1 MRAVRAAILLAL
13 TLSMLGYA
21 QAPAPSVAPVSSVA
35 QGANRLPVR
44 RVVLYK
50 SGVGY
55 FEHLGRVRG
64 NQTITIDFTSGQL
77 DDVLKSLTALDLD
90 GGRIS
95 GVSYNSEAGL
105 ERRLAGLRLPV
116 GEGATR
122 AQFLA
127 ALRGA
132 RLEIR
137 DGATRVAGRL
147 LSVESTSQ
155 RRGDAVV
162 STDTLSIV
170 TDAGSLQTIALEP
183 RVAVRILDADLN
195 QEVAKYLALIGSVRD
210 QDVRRMTLS
219 ATGAGDRDLFVSY
232 VSEVPVWK
240 ATYRLVMPGAKDNR
254 PPLLQGWAIVDNTV
268 GEDWNNVQ
276 LSLVAGAPQSFI
288 QAVSRPYYV
297 QRPIVPLPDRVLLS
311 PQTHQGALALQG
323 NGALTGVL
331 RDPSGGLVPGA
342 TVAAVRSGQ
351 RATAVTDRNGQFR
364 IENLPPGPYEITFSL
379 TGFRTAT
386 YRVDIAA
393 GMESVL
399 NGVIALG
406 AINESITARSARNS
420 TTFGLPQ
427 STLNMTID
435 GVSGAGSGAGD
446 GFFASKARADAI
458 EEVSLTTAAA
468 GANAAGGGAVEIRM
482 AAAGADAV
490 AEQLGDLFEYRLKEP
505 ITIRKNQSAMVP
517 ILNAPVEAQKVSVWA
532 PSAGNRALRAIWLTN
547 TSGNTLDAGTFSIQE
562 DQAFAG
568 EGLIEPLKAGER
580 RLLSYAVD
588 LALILSARS
597 EPVPT
602 RTTETRVTRGLLVQ
616 KVEERQRRVYSARNE
631 DAEPRTLVIEH
642 PVRPGWTLGGAMKPV
657 ETTAASHRFSLTIA
671 PRTTATFDVEE
682 TRSVDSQIA
691 LASLTDDQLA
701 LFVRNKAI
709 SAELETQL
717 QEIQRRK
724 AGIARLSAA
733 LSRLEGEA
741 GVIANDQQRVR
752 DNMQALRGS
761 AEERQLVQRYVKQLN
776 EQEDRLAAIRREIA
790 ALQAQRQNEQL
801 ELTDLMR
808 KMGQD

>member
-21 QAPAPSVAPVSSVA
+21 QAPAPSVAPATPVA

-90 GGRIS
+90 GGRIA

-105 ERRLAGLRLPV
+105 ERRLASLRLPV

-132 RLEIR
+132 RLEVR
-137 DGATRVAGRL
+137 DGATRIVGRL
-147 LSVESTSQ
+147 LSVETTSH
-155 RRGDAVV
+155 RRGDAVTSTELLSMV
-162 STDTLSIV
+162 SDT
-170 TDAGSLQTIALEP
+170 GSLQTVALEP
-183 RVAVRILDADLN
+183 RIAVRILEADLN
-195 QEVAKYLALIGSVRD
+195 QEVAKYLALLGSVRD

-219 ATGAGDRDLFVSY
+219 ATGAGERDLFVSY

-240 ATYRLVMPGAKDNR
+240 ATYRLVMPDAKNTR
-254 PPLLQGWAIVDNTV
+254 PPLLQGWAVVDNTV
-268 GEDWNNVQ
+268 GEDWENVQ
-276 LSLVAGAPQSFI
+276 LSLVAGAPQSFV

-297 QRPIVPLPDRVLLS
+297 QRPIVPLPDRMLLS

-331 RDPSGGLVPGA
+331 RDPQGGPIPGA
-342 TVAAVRSGQ
+342 QVAAMRTGQ
-351 RATAVTDRNGQFR
+351 RTTAVTDANGRFR
-364 IENLPPGPYEITFSL
+364 LENLPPGPYEITFSL
-379 TGFRTAT
+379 TGFTTAT
-386 YRVDIAA
+386 YRVDVSA

-406 AINESITARSARNS
+406 ALHESITSRSARNS
-420 TTFGLPQ
+420 VTFGLPQ
-427 STLNMTID
+427 NAVNTTID
-435 GVSGAGSGAGD
+435 GYFAGAT
-446 GFFASKARADAI
+446 RMDAI
-458 EEVSLTTAAA
+458 EAVTVST
-468 GANAAGGGAVEIRM
+468 
-482 AAAGADAV
+482 AAAGADAAGGVISILMATEADAV
-490 AEQLGDLFEYRLKEP
+490 AAQLGDLFEYRLKEP

-517 ILNAPVEAQKVSVWA
+517 ILNAPVQAEKVSLWT
-532 PSAGNRALRAIWLTN
+532 PSAGSRALRAIWLTN

-568 EGLIEPLKAGER
+568 EGLIEPLKAGQR
-580 RLLSYAVD
+580 RLLSYAAD

-602 RTTETRVTRGLLVQ
+602 RTTETRVTRGLLVK

-631 DAEPRTLVIEH
+631 ASEPRTLVIEH
-642 PVRPGWTLGGAMKPV
+642 PVRPGWALGGTIKPV
-657 ETTAASHRFSLTIA
+657 ETTAASHRFSITIE
-671 PRTTATFDVEE
+671 PGTTATFDVEE
-682 TRSVDSQIA
+682 TRSVDSQVA
-691 LASLTDDQLA
+691 LMSLTDDQLA
-701 LFVRNKAI
+701 VFIRNKAI
-709 SAELETQL
+709 GAELEAQL
-717 QEIQRRK
+717 QDLQRRK
-724 AGIARLSAA
+724 AEAARLSSAI
-733 LSRLEGEA
+733 SRLEGEA

-761 AEERQLVQRYVKQLN
+761 SEERQLVQRYVKQLN
-776 EQEDRLAAIRREIA
+776 EQEDRLVAIRKEIA
-790 ALQAQRQNEQL
+790 TLMEERQRAVSGLNEAIG
-801 ELTDLMR
+801 
-808 KMGQD
+808 KMGSAELGPHGPSCPSCA

>member
-13 TLSMLGYA
+13 SLSMLGYA
-21 QAPAPSVAPVSSVA
+21 QAPAPSVAPATPVA

-50 SGVGY
+50 SGVAY

-77 DDVLKSLTALDLD
+77 DDVLKSLTAIDLD
-90 GGRIS
+90 GGRIA

-105 ERRLAGLRLPV
+105 ERRLASLRLPV

-132 RLEIR
+132 RLEVR
-137 DGATRVAGRL
+137 DGATRIVGRL
-147 LSVESTSQ
+147 LSVETTSHK
-155 RRGDAVV
+155 RGDAVT
-162 STDTLSIV
+162 STEMLSIV
-170 TDAGSLQTIALEP
+170 SDTGSLQTVALEP
-183 RVAVRILDADLN
+183 RIAVRILEADLN
-195 QEVAKYLALIGSVRD
+195 QEVAKYLALLGSVRD

-219 ATGAGDRDLFVSY
+219 ATGAGERDLFVSY

-240 ATYRLVMPGAKDNR
+240 ATYRLVMPDAKNSR

-268 GEDWNNVQ
+268 GEDWDTVQ
-276 LSLVAGAPQSFI
+276 LSLVAGAPQSFV

-297 QRPIVPLPDRVLLS
+297 QRPIVPLPDRMLLS

-331 RDPSGGLVPGA
+331 RDPRGGAIPGA
-342 TVAAVRSGQ
+342 SVAAVRAGQ
-351 RATAVTDRNGQFR
+351 RTTAVTDANGRFR
-364 IENLPPGPYEITFSL
+364 IENLPPGLYEISFSL
-379 TGFRTAT
+379 TGFTTAT
-386 YRVDIAA
+386 YRVDVSA

-399 NGVIALG
+399 NGVIAMG
-406 AINESITARSARNS
+406 AINESVVSRSARNS
-420 TTFGLPQ
+420 VVFGLPQ
-427 STLNMTID
+427 NTVNTTID
-435 GVSGAGSGAGD
+435 GVAGVT
-446 GFFASKARADAI
+446 RLDAT
-458 EEVSLTTAAA
+458 EEVTMRT
-468 GANAAGGGAVEIRM
+468 
-482 AAAGADAV
+482 AAAGADASGGVISIRMATEVDAV
-490 AEQLGDLFEYRLKEP
+490 AAQLGDLFEYRLKEP

-517 ILNAPVEAQKVSVWA
+517 ILIAPVQAEKVSLWT
-532 PSAGNRALRAIWLTN
+532 PSAGSRALRAIWLTN

-580 RLLSYAVD
+580 RLLSYAAD

-631 DAEPRTLVIEH
+631 DHEPRTLVIEH
-642 PVRPGWTLGGAMKPV
+642 PVRPGWALSGSIKPV
-657 ETTAASHRFSLTIA
+657 ETTAASHRFSVTIA

-682 TRSVDSQIA
+682 TRSVDSQLA

-709 SAELETQL
+709 SAELEAQL
-717 QEIQRRK
+717 QDLQRRK
-724 AGIARLSAA
+724 TEVARLSSAI
-733 LSRLEGEA
+733 SRLEGEA

-761 AEERQLVQRYVKQLN
+761 SEERQLVQRYVKQLN
-776 EQEDRLAAIRREIA
+776 EQEDRLAAIRKEIA
-790 ALQAQRQNEQL
+790 ALQAQRQVAQQG
-801 ELTDLMR
+801 LTEFVE
-808 KMGQD
+808 KMG

>member
-1 MRAVRAAILLAL
+1 MRAVRVAVLLAL

-21 QAPAPSVAPVSSVA
+21 QAPAPSPAPVTPVA

-90 GGRIS
+90 GGRIA

-105 ERRLAGLRLPV
+105 ERRLASLRLPV

-132 RLEIR
+132 RLEVR
-137 DGATRVAGRL
+137 DGTTRIVGRL
-147 LSVESTSQ
+147 LSVESTSHK
-155 RRGDAVV
+155 RGDAVT
-162 STDTLSIV
+162 STEMLSIV
-170 TDAGSLQTIALEP
+170 SDAGSLQTIALEP
-183 RVAVRILDADLN
+183 RVAVRILEADLN
-195 QEVAKYLALIGSVRD
+195 QEVAKYLSLLGSVRD

-219 ATGAGDRDLFVSY
+219 AAGTGERDLFVSY

-240 ATYRLVMPGAKDNR
+240 ATYRLVMPDAKNSR

-268 GEDWNNVQ
+268 GEDWDNVQ

-297 QRPIVPLPDRVLLS
+297 QRPIVPLPERMLLS
-311 PQTHQGALALQG
+311 PQTHQSALATQG

-331 RDPSGGLVPGA
+331 RDPRGGVIPGA
-342 TVAAVRSGQ
+342 TVSAVRTGQ
-351 RATAVTDRNGQFR
+351 RTTAVTDRDGRFR
-364 IENLPPGPYEITFSL
+364 LENLPPGPYEVSFSL
-379 TGFRTAT
+379 TGFTTAT
-386 YRVDIAA
+386 YRIEIAA
-393 GMESVL
+393 GMEGVL
-399 NGVIALG
+399 NGVMSIAG
-406 AINESITARSARNS
+406 MSESMARSAQNS
-420 TTFGLPQ
+420 TVSGMPQ
-427 STLNMTID
+427 NNLNLTVD
-435 GVSGAGSGAGD
+435 GVSNASGRGAGD
-446 GFFASKARADAI
+446 GFFASSELRADAV
-458 EEVSLTTAAA
+458 EAVTVTSALA
-468 GANAAGGGAVEIRM
+468 GARV
-482 AAAGADAV
+482 DAV
-490 AEQLGDLFEYRLKEP
+490 AAQLGDLFEYRLKEP

-517 ILNAPVEAQKVSVWA
+517 ILNAPVQAEKVSLWT
-532 PSAGNRALRAIWLTN
+532 PSTGGRALRAIWLTN

-562 DQAFAG
+562 EQAFAG

-580 RLLSYAVD
+580 RLLSYAAD

-602 RTTETRVTRGLLVQ
+602 RTTETRVMRGLLVQ
-616 KVEERQRRVYSARNE
+616 KIEERQKRVYSARNE
-631 DAEPRTLVIEH
+631 DSEPRTLVIEH
-642 PVRPGWTLGGAMKPV
+642 PVRPGWILGGTIKPV
-657 ETTAASHRFSLTIA
+657 ETTAATHRFSLTIA

-682 TRSVDSQIA
+682 TRPIDTRIS
-691 LASLTDDQLA
+691 LTSLTDDQLA
-701 LFVRNKAI
+701 LFVRDKVLGAGLQ
-709 SAELETQL
+709 AQLEQL
-717 QEIQRRK
+717 QRRK
-724 AGIARLSAA
+724 ADLARLSAA
-733 LSRLEGEA
+733 ISRLEGEA

-761 AEERQLVQRYVKQLN
+761 SEERQLVQRYVKQLN
-776 EQEDRLAAIRREIA
+776 EQEDRLSAIRKEIA
-790 ALQAQRQNEQL
+790 ALQEERRQSQAALNEAI
-801 ELTDLMR
+801 E
-808 KMGQD
+808 KMG